1 MNRTDDSIT
10 QLSTLY
16 ERLGAVAHDWNI
28 VKFCS
33 LNTLNTLNNWIL
45 MPQQHMQ

>member
-16 ERLGAVAHDWNI
+16 ERLGAVAHDWGLRAND
-28 VKFCS
+28 VKNNAKDVIHC
-33 LNTLNTLNNWIL
+33 LN
-45 MPQQHMQ
+45 

>member
-33 LNTLNTLNNWIL
+33 LNTLNNWIL
-45 MPQQHMQ
+45 MPQKHMQ

>member
-1 MNRTDDSIT
+1 MNGSE
-10 QLSTLY
+10 LWLMN
-16 ERLGAVAHDWNI
+16 WNI

-33 LNTLNTLNNWIL
+33 LNTLNNWIL